1 MRTSI
6 ILDPIAD
13 HYAYVNELG
22 RQEMIRDQV
31 YGEMYDLK
39 QDALERIDA
48 VVHPSH
54 VQDFIKILC
63 YAVNE
68 GLPEAE
74 NIAKNMGLSQHHFL
88 ALEGDEAGME
98 DYLDK
103 QEWSRT
109 PDIEPDY
116 DRYCDRYI

>member
-1 MRTSI
+1 MRTFLT
-6 ILDPIAD
+6 LDPVAD

-22 RQEMIRDQV
+22 RQEKMRDLV
-31 YGEMYDLK
+31 YGEMYDLR

-48 VVHPSH
+48 VIHPSH

-63 YAVNE
+63 YSVNE

-74 NIAKNMGLSQHHFL
+74 NIAKNIGLGQGHLL
-88 ALEGDEAGME
+88 ALEGDELGMR

-103 QEWSRT
+103 EAFSHI

-116 DRYCDRYI
+116 DIYCDRYL